1 MRRIISFVLLMGL
14 LCLPAIAQRATVSMN
29 ADWTFRFGYEF
40 DKNAGVKVS
49 LPHTWNNLD
58 GTDGRLHYFRG
69 IGNYTKKMMIP
80 KEWEDKRVFI
90 RFEGANSVCDFFLNG
105 KHVGEHRGGYTA
117 FVYDLTD
124 LLEYGKENEFLAR
137 VNNGEQTDV
146 MPLVGD
152 FNISGGLYRDVY
164 LILTDKACISP
175 TDYASPGVYFHQAN
189 VTQKSADI
197 EVSAMLS
204 NSGSAKRNLSLR
216 VDLSD
221 QDKTIV
227 SKQVALAL
235 SPGVENQP
243 QSVSFTLSKPH
254 LWNSTQDPF
263 QYQLTVALLDQG
275 TVIDQVS
282 QKVGLR
288 YFSIDADK
296 GFFLNGKHV
305 ALHGVCRHQE
315 RQGVAN
321 ALRPWHHEEDVQLMV
336 EMGVNALR
344 GSHYPHATYFY
355 DLLDENGIITWAEIP
370 FVGPGGYADKGFIDK
385 ESFKAGGRQVLLELI
400 HQQFNHPSIMMWG
413 LFNELNSK
421 GDRPLEYIRELND
434 LAHQTDP
441 SRPTTSASNLD
452 EDEINH
458 VTDLIAFNR
467 YNGWY
472 GKEFSPMEEFLD
484 SYHKTY
490 PNEKIAISEY
500 GAGASIYQQQDTL
513 IQSVPNSMWH
523 PENYQTYYHIQNWKM
538 FKDRPFVWGTFIWN
552 MFDFGAAHRTEGDR
566 YGINDKGLVTHDRKV
581 KKDAY
586 YFYKANWT
594 TKPMVYI
601 EGRRNDQR
609 TRKVTQVMVF
619 SNCPEVSLYLNGKEV
634 GRQKPDDEKICRF
647 NVTLE
652 QGSNLLRATADKDT
666 EDSCTWYL

>member
-1 MRRIISFVLLMGL
+1 MKRTLTLFVFLAV
-14 LCLPAIAQRATVSMN
+14 LCLSATAQRKTVSMN
-29 ADWTFRFGYEF
+29 ADWTFRFGYQF
-40 DKNAGVKVS
+40 DKNAGVKVQ

-69 IGNYTKKMMIP
+69 IGNYTKKMVIP
-80 KEWEDKRVFI
+80 KEWEGKRVFI

-105 KHVGEHRGGYTA
+105 LHVGEHRGGYTA
-117 FVYDLTD
+117 FVFDLTD
-124 LLEYGKENEFLAR
+124 RLEYGKENEFLAR
-137 VNNGEQTDV
+137 VNNAEQTDV

-164 LILTDKACISP
+164 LIITDKACISP
-175 TDYASPGVYFHQAN
+175 TDFASPGVYFEQTN
-189 VTQKSADI
+189 VTKESADI
-197 EVSAMLS
+197 KVRTMLS
-204 NSGSAKRNLSLR
+204 NSGAVQRNLTLK
-216 VDLSD
+216 VDLKD
-221 QDKTIV
+221 GAKTVI
-227 SKQVALAL
+227 SKQVALSLA
-235 SPGVENQP
+235 PKAENKE
-243 QSVSFTLSKPH
+243 QSVSLSLRKPR
-254 LWNSTQDPF
+254 LWNSVDDPF
-263 QYQLTVALLDQG
+263 QYQVEVSLLDQG
-275 TVIDQVS
+275 TAIDQVS
-282 QKVGLR
+282 QMVGLR
-288 YFSIDADK
+288 HFSIDAND

-305 ALHGVCRHQE
+305 AIHGVCRHQE

-321 ALRPWHHEEDVQLMV
+321 ALQRQHHEEDVALMT

-355 DLLDENGIITWAEIP
+355 DLLDQSGIITWAEIP

-385 ESFKAGGRQVLLELI
+385 ESFKQGGRQVLNELI
-400 HQQFNHPSIMMWG
+400 HQQYNHPSIVMWG
-413 LFNELNSK
+413 LFNELNSR
-421 GDRPLEYIRELND
+421 GDKPLEYIRELND
-434 LAHQTDP
+434 LAHKLDP
-441 SRPTTSASNLD
+441 SRYTTSASNLD

-472 GKEFSPMEEFLD
+472 GEEFSPMETFLD

-523 PENYQTYYHIQNWKM
+523 PENWQTYYHIQNWKM
-538 FKDRPFVWGTFIWN
+538 FKNRTFVWGTFIWN
-552 MFDFGAAHRTEGDR
+552 MFDFAAAHRTEGDR

-581 KKDAY
+581 RKDAY
-586 YFYKANWT
+586 YFYQANWT

-609 TRKVTQVMVF
+609 TRKKTQVMVF
-619 SNCPEVSLYLNGKEV
+619 SNCPEVILYLNGKEI

-647 NVTLE
+647 DITLQE
-652 QGSNLLRATADKDT
+652 GSNQLRATAQKGV
-666 EDSCTWYL
+666 EDSCTWFL